1 MKLENNKNI
10 IKLIKIYNIEN
21 SKLLTLKN
29 MKIIF
34 KIHIYLYVNKIC
46 IIFQLKI

>member
-34 KIHIYLYVNKIC
+34 KIHIYLYVNKIR